1 MNVPKNLLYAKTHEW
16 VLKEGDVYTVGIS
29 DHAQTELGDL
39 VFVNLPNIDDDV
51 VSGEA
56 LADVESVKAVSDIIS
71 PVSGTVIEVNEELLD
86 APEKMNQAPY
96 EAWIANICNV
106 SAVDELMNAEEY
118 EAFLGKEA

>member
-39 VFVNLPNIDDDV
+39 VFVNLPNVDDEV
-51 VSGEA
+51 TVGEA
-56 LADVESVKAVSDIIS
+56 LADVESVKAVSDILS

-86 APEKMNQAPY
+86 APEKINQAPY
-96 EAWIANICNV
+96 EAWFAKISNV
-106 SAVDELMNAEEY
+106 SDTDELMTAEEY
-118 EAFLGKEA
+118 EAFLREEA

>member
-39 VFVNLPNIDDDV
+39 VFVNLPNVDDEV
-51 VSGEA
+51 VAGEA

-71 PVSGTVIEVNEELLD
+71 PVSGTVVEVNEELLD
-86 APEKMNQAPY
+86 APEKMNQTPY
-96 EAWIANICNV
+96 EAWIAKIGNV
-106 SAVDELMNAEEY
+106 SAVDELMDAEAY
-118 EAFLGKEA
+118 EAFLGEEG

>member
-96 EAWIANICNV
+96 EAWIAKIGNV

>member
-1 MNVPKNLLYAKTHEW
+1 MNVPKNLLYARTHEW

-39 VFVNLPNIDDDV
+39 VFVNLPNVDDEV
-51 VSGEA
+51 VAGEA

-96 EAWIANICNV
+96 EAWIAKISNV
-106 SAVDELMNAEEY
+106 SAMDELMDAEAY
-118 EAFLGKEA
+118 EAFLGEEG

>member
-51 VSGEA
+51 VFGEA

-96 EAWIANICNV
+96 EAWIAKIGNV